1 LPKTEKS
8 AKVSGKYRKNK
19 RFQEMSS
26 LMRVMTFNLRF
37 ENDTDGPHAW
47 DRRREMVVDVIRRY
61 QPAVVGTQ
69 EGKWSQL
76 TYLLEELPDYEAVMP
91 GRLPDKNIQC
101 PTLFFRKA
109 DVAVKDGSEFWL
121 SETPEVHLSKS
132 WDSAFPRMISFA
144 DVRIEGSSRKMIAAV
159 THLDHMGEEARYR
172 QAQMISQWANRQPHP
187 VILMGDFNDSPGSRV
202 HDILTYPETD
212 LHDTWELAGG
222 GDGEKSFTH
231 HGFTGIPQKSRLD
244 WILVDSNF
252 QVRDARIIRDH
263 FNDAFP
269 SDHYPYMADVTLPA

>member
-1 LPKTEKS
+1 
-8 AKVSGKYRKNK
+8 
-19 RFQEMSS
+19 

-37 ENDTDGPHAW
+37 ENETDGPHAW

-91 GRLPDKNIQC
+91 GRLPDKHIQC

-109 DVAVKDGSEFWL
+109 DIAIEGGREFWL

-144 DVRIEGSSRKMIAAV
+144 DVRIEGSSRKMTAAV
-159 THLDHMGEEARYR
+159 THLDHMGAEARYR
-172 QAQMISQWANRQPHP
+172 QAEIISQWANRQPHP
-187 VILMGDFNDSPGSRV
+187 VVLMGDFNDAPDSRV
-202 HDILTYPETD
+202 HDVLTSPATD

-222 GDGEKSFTH
+222 GDGETSFTH
-231 HGFTGIPQKSRLD
+231 HGFTGIPQKNRLD

-252 QVRDARIIRDH
+252 QVRDAQIIRDH
-263 FNDAFP
+263 VNEAFP
-269 SDHYPYMADVTLPA
+269 SDHYPYVADIELIR